1 MANQQVPK
9 QATPISEAE
18 MARAFIDV
26 ARELFGIN
34 LTKEQV
40 ALLIAQNNVETASR
54 KYMWNY
60 NIGNIT
66 HTDKDNNDY
75 FIGGDKTRGSD
86 GKWKPIQMK
95 FRAYPNLYAG
105 VKDYLTNLKNR
116 AKGSVWQTILQ
127 GDPAAFAK
135 SLKDSRYYE
144 ADEKDYRAGLVNHV
158 KSYYK
163 NKSYENAIAGNFNPV
178 SPKPTSNPIPN
189 NRSNKLDVINNLL
202 DKFLSALASAE
213 INRK

>member
-9 QATPISEAE
+9 QVTPVSEAE

-26 ARELFGIN
+26 ARELFNIN
-34 LTKEQV
+34 LTQEQV

-54 KYMWNY
+54 AYMHNY
-60 NIGNIT
+60 NIGNII

-75 FIGGDKTRGSD
+75 FIGGDKTRGAD

-95 FRAYPNLYAG
+95 FRAYPDLKSG
-105 VKDYLTNLKNR
+105 VKDYLTNLKHR
-116 AKGSVWQTILQ
+116 AKGNVWQTILS

-135 SLKDSRYYE
+135 ALKDSRYYE
-144 ADEKDYRAGLVNHV
+144 ADEKDYRAGLINHV

-163 NKSYENAIAGNFNPV
+163 NKSYENAIAGNFKTV
-178 SPKPTSNPIPN
+178 SPSQAPRVNKP
-189 NRSNKLDVINNLL
+189 NRLDTINNLL
-202 DKFLSALASAE
+202 DKFLSALASSE